1 MKYIYNI
8 TIKSEFPPQVIEK
21 KLDKV
26 SDEFT
31 VVETIEEV
39 NDETP
44 PDEQIIQEIPF
55 LYV

>member
-1 MKYIYNI
+1 MRYIYNI

-31 VVETIEEV
+31 EIVTIEEV

-44 PDEQIIQEIPF
+44 PDEQIIKEIPI

>member
-1 MKYIYNI
+1 MRYIYNI

-21 KLDKV
+21 KLAKV

-31 VVETIEEV
+31 EIETIEEV

-44 PDEQIIQEIPF
+44 PDEQIIKEIPI

>member
-1 MKYIYNI
+1 MRYIYNI

-21 KLDKV
+21 KLAKV

-31 VVETIEEV
+31 EIETIEEV

-44 PDEQIIQEIPF
+44 PDEQIIKEIPIQ
-55 LYV
+55 YV

>member
-1 MKYIYNI
+1 MRYIYNI

-44 PDEQIIQEIPF
+44 PDEQIIQEIPI